1 MLNNAGE
8 GLLWTTL
15 SKNDQLFCQDC
26 YLYVDAG
33 RGNDA

>member
-1 MLNNAGE
+1 MLSNAGE

-26 YLYVDAG
+26 YLYVGGG